1 MEEGNISYEYGS
13 ILGYCTMH
21 AGKNIAGVL
30 KIELLFFLI
39 SFRFECSKTI
49 TWICTKKKIP
59 MLFPNWKE
67 EILKFDYVSQYFLK
81 DTFKD

>member
-21 AGKNIAGVL
+21 AGKNIAGVV
-30 KIELLFFLI
+30 KTELLFFLI

-49 TWICTKKKIP
+49 TWICTKKKY
-59 MLFPNWKE
+59 LCSFPTGKKKSSNLTTYHN
-67 EILKFDYVSQYFLK
+67 IF
-81 DTFKD
+81 